1 MVESKPLRGFDSMV
15 KNQKLMVVI
24 VLFPYLSPRELARFC
39 QLNQSCCQLLLKYV
53 NFQVL
58 FEAQG
63 IFLSPGEL
71 EETRISV
78 SRALQAALK
87 YKMLNSIAKS
97 DRIIGT
103 EAVKYVKGT
112 VYLLDMPTLAKM
124 SLQELGNLAITQV

>member
-1 MVESKPLRGFDSMV
+1 MVESKPIRGFDSMV

-63 IFLSPGEL
+63 VYLSPGEL
-71 EETRISV
+71 EETKISL

-87 YKMLNSIAKS
+87 
-97 DRIIGT
+97 
-103 EAVKYVKGT
+103 
-112 VYLLDMPTLAKM
+112 
-124 SLQELGNLAITQV
+124 